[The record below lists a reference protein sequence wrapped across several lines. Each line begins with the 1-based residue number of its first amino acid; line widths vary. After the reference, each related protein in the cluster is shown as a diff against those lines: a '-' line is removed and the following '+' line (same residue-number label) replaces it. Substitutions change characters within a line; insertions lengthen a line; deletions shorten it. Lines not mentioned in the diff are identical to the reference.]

1 MLLPRASL
9 CDVHGEHFIQ
19 LRVDPVSLVTAFR
32 LPAQAGFVLPL
43 ALSASAVLLLGSLS
57 IYTLSLQGRLRLT
70 VLRRRELVA
79 DQLRSA
85 AQAFATAARGPESCL
100 LPWPFTDWS
109 AVVQSCEGAD
119 PFALSHGVVGEIPW
133 SLLDWQPSTG
143 IGQLTLQL
151 EDGRTG
157 SFRVGL
163 DPIAPAVL
171 GIGDVQLQGRVSQL
185 RGE

>member
-1 MLLPRASL
+1 M
-9 CDVHGEHFIQ
+9 
-19 LRVDPVSLVTAFR
+19 SLVTAFR
-32 LPAQAGFVLPL
+32 LQAQAGFVLPL

-57 IYTLSLQGRLRLT
+57 IHTLSLQGRLRLT

-100 LPWPFTDWS
+100 LPLPFADWS

-119 PFALSHGVVGEIPW
+119 PFALSHGVVGAIPW
-133 SLLDWQPSTG
+133 SLLDWLPSTG

-157 SFRVGL
+157 RFRVEL

-171 GIGDVQLQGRVSQL
+171 AIGDVQLQGRVSQL
-185 RGE
+185 GGEQ